1 MMMMMMMMMMMK
13 ESRKRVLP
21 PCAPPLPARRIWACA
36 LSERVL
42 ASSRAEGGL
51 TTLHGAVRMAR
62 TTFESRRAGKAY
74 DY

>member
-1 MMMMMMMMMMMK
+1 MMMMMMK

-42 ASSRAEGGL
+42 ASSRVEGGL
-51 TTLHGAVRMAR
+51 TTLHGAARMAR
-62 TTFESRRAGKAY
+62 TSFKQKDSGLI
-74 DY
+74 DII